1 MEVNAVP
8 NASVD
13 FDSKISQYQWMSIP
27 NLLTFLRISLIPIIV
42 LVFYL
47 PFQWRYMACAII
59 FAMACLTDML
69 DGYLARKLQQ
79 VSPLGEFLDPVAD
92 KLVVAVALVLLVQ
105 AYSTVWLTLPAAIIV
120 GREIVIS
127 ALREWMAELGKRKTV
142 KVSGIGKFKTTAQML
157 AIILLL
163 SQKPGAYNWIQYLG
177 FVLIYLASI
186 LTLWSM
192 ALYLHAA
199 REDFKRAS

>member
-1 MEVNAVP
+1 MEVNPAP
-8 NASVD
+8 SRSVD
-13 FDSKISQYQWMSIP
+13 FDFKIGQYQWMSIP

-47 PFQWRYMACAII
+47 PFDWRYMACAII
-59 FAMACLTDML
+59 FALACITDML
-69 DGYLARKLQQ
+69 DGYLARKLEQ

-105 AYSTVWLTLPAAIIV
+105 TYATVWLTLPAAIIV

-127 ALREWMAELGKRKTV
+127 ALREWMAELGKRKRV

-163 SQKPGAYNWIQYLG
+163 SQSPQSHTWIKQLG
-177 FVLIYLASI
+177 FVLIYIASV

-192 ALYLHAA
+192 VLYLHAA
-199 REDFKRAS
+199 REDLMS